1 MPQAQSNQAQASQPQ
16 ANQTQLKRPRISASD
31 RLGFTLFL
39 AITLHAIVVL
49 GIGFTQSDRSNV
61 EPLPSLDII
70 IANSK
75 SLETVENPDYL
86 AQVDQAGGGNTDE
99 KARPSAPVSAP
110 TPIDQKGLSDQ
121 ERVELRK
128 QQLTLSKLYFLTQL
142 EAEQSIQ
149 KNHQS
154 RAQDS
159 DQKTASET
167 EQRASKIASLQAEI
181 REMTINYAK
190 RPRTLTLTASTRKAV
205 EASYLAS
212 WVKKVEQTGNL
223 NYPSEARLQKL
234 DGRLRM
240 SVRINAEGEMLAME
254 ITSSSGKPILDEAAR
269 QILRMAQ
276 PFPAFSEELRERAD
290 QIVIIRTWDFK
301 SNRFRTKSGVS

>member
-1 MPQAQSNQAQASQPQ
+1 MAQAQSPPTAAI
-16 ANQTQLKRPRISASD
+16 RPSISASD

-39 AITLHAIVVL
+39 ALTLHAIVVL
-49 GIGFTQSDRSNV
+49 GVGFTQSKRSNL

-75 SLETVENPDYL
+75 SLEAVENPDYL
-86 AQVDQAGGGNTDE
+86 AQVDQAGGGNADE

-110 TPIDQKGLSDQ
+110 TPIDQKGLSD
-121 ERVELRK
+121 EDRIESRK
-128 QQLTLSKLYFLTQL
+128 QQLTLSKLYFLTQQDADSSVEKSKQSQAQ
-142 EAEQSIQ
+142 EAEQ
-149 KNHQS
+149 KP
-154 RAQDS
+154 
-159 DQKTASET
+159 ASELD
-167 EQRASKIASLQAEI
+167 QRASKIARLQAEI
-181 REMTINYAK
+181 REMSVSYAK
-190 RPRTLTLTASTRKAV
+190 RPRIVTLTASTRKAV

-212 WVKKVEQTGNL
+212 WVQKIEQTGNL
-223 NYPSEARLQKL
+223 NYPSEARLKKL

-240 SVRINAEGEMLAME
+240 SVRINAEGELLDMQ
-254 ITSSSGKPILDEAAR
+254 ITSSSGNSILDEAAK

-276 PFPAFSEELRERAD
+276 PFPAFSDELRDRAD

>member
-1 MPQAQSNQAQASQPQ
+1 MAQAQSIRPAFV
-16 ANQTQLKRPRISASD
+16 RPRISASD

-39 AITLHAIVVL
+39 ALTLHAIVVL
-49 GIGFTQSDRSNV
+49 GVGFTQSQRSNA

-75 SLETVENPDYL
+75 SFDTVENADYL
-86 AQVDQAGGGNTDE
+86 AQVDQAGGGNADE

-121 ERVELRK
+121 DRIELRK
-128 QQLTLSKLYFLTQL
+128 QQITLSKLYFLTQQ
-142 EAEQSIQ
+142 EADSAIQ
-149 KNHQS
+149 KTRQS
-154 RAQDS
+154 HAQDS
-159 DQKTASET
+159 DSNPASAV
-167 EQRASKIASLQAEI
+167 EQRASKIARLQAEI
-181 REMTINYAK
+181 REMSVNYAK

-212 WVKKVEQTGNL
+212 WVQKIEQTGNL
-223 NYPSEARLQKL
+223 NYPDEARLKKL
-234 DGRLRM
+234 EGRLRM
-240 SVRINAEGEMLAME
+240 SVRINADGEMLDMQ
-254 ITSSSGKPILDEAAR
+254 ITSSSGAPILDEAAR
-269 QILRMAQ
+269 QILRMSQ
-276 PFPAFSEELRERAD
+276 PFPAFSDELRERAD

>member
-1 MPQAQSNQAQASQPQ
+1 MAQAQSTPTPAI
-16 ANQTQLKRPRISASD
+16 RPSISASD

-39 AITLHAIVVL
+39 ALTLHAIVVL
-49 GIGFTQSDRSNV
+49 GVGFTQSERSNV

-75 SLETVENPDYL
+75 SLEAVENPDYL
-86 AQVDQAGGGNTDE
+86 AQVDQAGGGNADE

-121 ERVELRK
+121 DRIESRK
-128 QQLTLSKLYFLTQL
+128 QQLTLSKLYFLTQQEADNSIQKSRQSHAQ
-142 EAEQSIQ
+142 EAEQ
-149 KNHQS
+149 KP
-154 RAQDS
+154 
-159 DQKTASET
+159 ASEVD
-167 EQRASKIASLQAEI
+167 QRASKIARLQAEI
-181 REMTINYAK
+181 REMSVNYAK
-190 RPRTLTLTASTRKAV
+190 RPRILTLTASTRKAV

-212 WVKKVEQTGNL
+212 WVQKVEQTGNL
-223 NYPSEARLQKL
+223 NYPSEARLKKL

-240 SVRINAEGEMLAME
+240 SVRVNAEGELLDMQ
-254 ITSSSGKPILDEAAR
+254 ITSSSGSSILDEAAK

-276 PFPAFSEELRERAD
+276 PFPAFSDELRERAD

>member
-1 MPQAQSNQAQASQPQ
+1 MAQAQSIRPAAV
-16 ANQTQLKRPRISASD
+16 RPRISASD

-39 AITLHAIVVL
+39 ALTLHAIVVL
-49 GIGFTQSDRSNV
+49 GVGFTQSQRSNA

-75 SLETVENPDYL
+75 SFDTVENADYL
-86 AQVDQAGGGNTDE
+86 AQVDQAGGGNADE

-121 ERVELRK
+121 DRIELRK
-128 QQLTLSKLYFLTQL
+128 QQITLSKLYFLTQQ
-142 EAEQSIQ
+142 EADSAIQ
-149 KNHQS
+149 KTRQS
-154 RAQDS
+154 HAQDS
-159 DQKTASET
+159 DSNPASAV
-167 EQRASKIASLQAEI
+167 EQRASKIARLQAEI
-181 REMTINYAK
+181 REMSVNYAK

-212 WVKKVEQTGNL
+212 WVQKIEQTGNL
-223 NYPSEARLQKL
+223 NYPDEARLKKL
-234 DGRLRM
+234 EGRLRM
-240 SVRINAEGEMLAME
+240 SVRINADGEMLDMQ
-254 ITSSSGKPILDEAAR
+254 ITSSSGAPILDEAAR
-269 QILRMAQ
+269 QILRMSQ
-276 PFPAFSEELRERAD
+276 PFPAFSDELRERAD

>member
-1 MPQAQSNQAQASQPQ
+1 MAQAQSTPTPAI
-16 ANQTQLKRPRISASD
+16 RPSISASD

-39 AITLHAIVVL
+39 ALTLHAIVVL
-49 GIGFTQSDRSNV
+49 GVGFTQSERSNV

-75 SLETVENPDYL
+75 SLEAVENPDYL
-86 AQVDQAGGGNTDE
+86 AQVDQAGGGNADE

-121 ERVELRK
+121 DRIESRK
-128 QQLTLSKLYFLTQL
+128 QQLTLSKLYFLTQQ
-142 EAEQSIQ
+142 EADNSIQ
-149 KNHQS
+149 KSRQS
-154 RAQDS
+154 RAQEAE
-159 DQKTASET
+159 QKPASEID
-167 EQRASKIASLQAEI
+167 QRASKIARLQAEI
-181 REMTINYAK
+181 REMSVNYAK
-190 RPRTLTLTASTRKAV
+190 RPRILTLTASTRKAV

-212 WVKKVEQTGNL
+212 WVQKVEQTGNL
-223 NYPSEARLQKL
+223 NYPSEARLKKL

-240 SVRINAEGEMLAME
+240 SVRINAEGELLDMQ
-254 ITSSSGKPILDEAAR
+254 ITSSSGNSILDEAAK

-276 PFPAFSEELRERAD
+276 PFPAFSDELRERAD

>member
-1 MPQAQSNQAQASQPQ
+1 MAQAQSTPTPAI
-16 ANQTQLKRPRISASD
+16 RPSISASD

-39 AITLHAIVVL
+39 ALTLHAIVVL
-49 GIGFTQSDRSNV
+49 GVGFTQSERSNV

-75 SLETVENPDYL
+75 SLEAVENPDYL
-86 AQVDQAGGGNTDE
+86 AQVDQAGGGNADE

-121 ERVELRK
+121 DRIESRK
-128 QQLTLSKLYFLTQL
+128 QQLTLSKLYFLTQQEADNSIQKSRQSHAQ
-142 EAEQSIQ
+142 EAEQ
-149 KNHQS
+149 KP
-154 RAQDS
+154 
-159 DQKTASET
+159 ASEVD
-167 EQRASKIASLQAEI
+167 QRASKIARLQAEI
-181 REMTINYAK
+181 REMSVNYAK
-190 RPRTLTLTASTRKAV
+190 RPRILTLTASTRKAV

-212 WVKKVEQTGNL
+212 WVQKVEQTGNL
-223 NYPSEARLQKL
+223 NYPSEARLKKL

-240 SVRINAEGEMLAME
+240 SVRINAEGELLDMQ
-254 ITSSSGKPILDEAAR
+254 ITSSSGNSILDEAAK

-276 PFPAFSEELRERAD
+276 PFPAFSNELRERAD